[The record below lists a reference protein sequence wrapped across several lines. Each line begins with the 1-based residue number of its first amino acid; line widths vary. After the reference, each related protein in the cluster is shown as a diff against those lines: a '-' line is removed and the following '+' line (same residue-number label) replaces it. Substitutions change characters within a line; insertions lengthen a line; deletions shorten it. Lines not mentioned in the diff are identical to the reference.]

1 MGGTCPRGAMSWSL
15 RRRCRALRSGERG
28 AVAIE
33 AALIF
38 PVVLL
43 LGIGI
48 IEWSLVLRDQIELTS
63 VARAGAR
70 SASSL
75 VPDRSTPYQPV
86 PFTEQVVDS
95 MKQATSDL
103 APGSVQY
110 VLVYDAGVL
119 GAGGCAAGRR
129 TSGVVRQGPARDTTG
144 TPPRVAAQGLSSPAG
159 SAWDGANINACL
171 GDSTMT
177 NVGVYL
183 RADHSML
190 TGLFGSTKALS
201 AFTVM
206 RVEPQLAGR
215 CGP

>member
-38 PVVLL
+38 PIVLL

-70 SASSL
+70 SASSM

-110 VLVYDAGVL
+110 VLVYDAGSSGL
-119 GAGGCAAGRR
+119 AGAPRTPDFGCGSSAACARYDWDPTAGGG
-129 TSGVVRQGPARDTTG
+129 TG
-144 TPPRVAAQGLSSPAG
+144 AFVPTGG
-159 SAWDGANINACL
+159 AWDGANINACL

-190 TGLFGSTKALS
+190 TGMFGSTKALS